1 MNRKFGNLLKKELSE
16 LITKQAIISMIF
28 VLVLFVFM
36 GQIMGRSMEK
46 GFDTSTLNICIKD
59 DSDFT
64 KNVINRIKADETTE
78 LNIVDIQSDNYYDEL
93 ERLDLKYVVIIPEG
107 YGDTIVNEK
116 KSGQLIFASKVSLG
130 FSAAMSSISSS
141 DAVSTIVDNSADEA
155 MESIYGLTAE
165 DVALITSPAN
175 TVEFS
180 AANGKS
186 VEISAAAVS
195 SIVMME
201 SMIAPFAIFFLLLLA
216 SQMIMTAISTEKID
230 KTLETLL
237 STPVSRM
244 TVLTAKMVAAIISAL
259 LNAVFMIVGF
269 GIYMVSIMGGAM
281 SGATNGSANIS
292 DIAGMTNV
300 PDTGALTDVLSTADA
315 ISQLGFSLSGMD
327 ILLFGLQLFLTL
339 AIGLSISLILGA
351 AATDVKSVQT
361 LVMPIMIAVMIPF
374 FVTMFMDFGEMP
386 VAAKVIMFLIPFTH
400 SYIALTNLLSGD
412 MIMYWGGLAYQIVFF
427 AVCMFLAVRMFTSD
441 KLFTMSF
448 SSENKTNKK
457 LLKK

>member
-1 MNRKFGNLLKKELSE
+1 MKFGNLLKKELSE
-16 LITKQAIISMIF
+16 LITKQAIVSMIF

-36 GQIMGRSMEK
+36 GQIMGHSMEE

-59 DSDFT
+59 DSAFT
-64 KNVINRIKADETTE
+64 QNVIDRIKADETTE

-141 DAVSTIVDNSADEA
+141 DAVSTIVDCSADEA

-281 SGATNGSANIS
+281 SGAANGSANIS

-386 VAAKVIMFLIPFTH
+386 VVAKVIMFLIPFTH

>member
-1 MNRKFGNLLKKELSE
+1 MKFGNLLKKELGE
-16 LITKQAIISMIF
+16 LITKQAVISMVF

-36 GQIMGRSMEK
+36 GQIMGHSMEE
-46 GFDTSTLNICIKD
+46 GFDTSTLNICIRD

-64 KNVINRIKADETTE
+64 KNVIERIKTDAATE

-93 ERLDLKYVVIIPEG
+93 ERLGLKYVVIIPEG

-116 KSGQLIFASKVSLG
+116 KPGQLIFASKVSLG

-141 DAVSTIVDNSADEA
+141 DAVSTIIDHSADEA
-155 MESIYGLTAE
+155 MESIYDLTAE
-165 DVALITSPAN
+165 DVELLTSPAN

-259 LNAVFMIVGF
+259 LNAVFMIIGF

-281 SGATNGSANIS
+281 SGAAAGSEVINMP
-292 DIAGMTNV
+292 DAG
-300 PDTGALTDVLSTADA
+300 AFTDVLSTADA
-315 ISQLGFSLSGMD
+315 ISQLGFSLSGAD

-351 AATDVKSVQT
+351 TATDVKSVQT

-400 SYIALTNLLSGD
+400 SYIALTNLVSGD

-448 SSENKTNKK
+448 STENKTNKK

>member
-1 MNRKFGNLLKKELSE
+1 MKFGNLLKKELSE
-16 LITKQAIISMIF
+16 LITKQAIVSMIF

-36 GQIMGRSMEK
+36 GQIMGHSMEE
-46 GFDTSTLNICIKD
+46 GLDTSTLNICIKD

-64 KNVINRIKADETTE
+64 KNVIERIKADETTE

-300 PDTGALTDVLSTADA
+300 PDAGALTDVLSTADA

>member
-1 MNRKFGNLLKKELSE
+1 MKFGNLLKKELSE
-16 LITKQAIISMIF
+16 LITKQAVISMVF

-36 GQIMGRSMEK
+36 GQIMGHSMEE

-64 KNVINRIKADETTE
+64 KNVIERIKADRTTE
-78 LNIVDIQSDNYYDEL
+78 FNIVEIRSDNYYDEL

-116 KSGQLIFASKVSLG
+116 KPGQLIFASKVSLG

-141 DAVSTIVDNSADEA
+141 DAVSTIVDCSADEA

-300 PDTGALTDVLSTADA
+300 PDAGALTDVLSTADA

>member
-1 MNRKFGNLLKKELSE
+1 MKFGNLLKKELSE
-16 LITKQAIISMIF
+16 LITKQAIISMVF

-36 GQIMGRSMEK
+36 GQIMGHSMEE
-46 GFDTSTLNICIKD
+46 GLDTSTLNICIKD

-64 KNVINRIKADETTE
+64 KNVIDRIKADETTE

-116 KSGQLIFASKVSLG
+116 KPGQLIFASKVSLG

-186 VEISAAAVS
+186 VEVSAAAVS

-374 FVTMFMDFGEMP
+374 FVTMFMDFGAMP
-386 VAAKVIMFLIPFTH
+386 TAAKVIMFLIPFTH
-400 SYIALTNLLSGD
+400 SYIALTNLMSGD

>member
-1 MNRKFGNLLKKELSE
+1 MKFGNLLKKELSE

-36 GQIMGRSMEK
+36 GQIMGHSMEE

-59 DSDFT
+59 DSAFT
-64 KNVINRIKADETTE
+64 QNVIDRIKADETTE

-107 YGDTIVNEK
+107 YGDAIVNEK
-116 KSGQLIFASKVSLG
+116 KPGQLIFASKVSLG

-141 DAVSTIVDNSADEA
+141 DAVSTIVDHSADEA

-186 VEISAAAVS
+186 VEVSAAAVS

-300 PDTGALTDVLSTADA
+300 PDAGALTDVLSTADA
-315 ISQLGFSLSGMD
+315 ISQLGFSLSGVD

>member
-1 MNRKFGNLLKKELSE
+1 MKFGNLLKKELSE
-16 LITKQAIISMIF
+16 LITKQAIISMVF

-36 GQIMGRSMEK
+36 GQIMGHSMEE
-46 GFDTSTLNICIKD
+46 GLDTSTLNICIKD

-64 KNVINRIKADETTE
+64 KNVIERIKADGTTE

-116 KSGQLIFASKVSLG
+116 KPGQLVFASKVSLG

-186 VEISAAAVS
+186 VEVSAAAVS

-292 DIAGMTNV
+292 DLAGMTNV
-300 PDTGALTDVLSTADA
+300 PDAGALTDVLSTADA

>member
-1 MNRKFGNLLKKELSE
+1 MKFGNLLKKELSE

-36 GQIMGRSMEK
+36 GQIMGHSMEE

-59 DSDFT
+59 DSAFT
-64 KNVINRIKADETTE
+64 QNVIDRIKADETTE

-107 YGDTIVNEK
+107 YGDTIVKEK
-116 KSGQLIFASKVSLG
+116 KQGQLIFASKVSLG

-315 ISQLGFSLSGMD
+315 ISQLGFSLSGID

-374 FVTMFMDFGEMP
+374 FVTMFMDFGGMP

>member
-1 MNRKFGNLLKKELSE
+1 MRFGNLLKKELGE
-16 LITKQAIISMIF
+16 LITKQAVISMIF

-36 GQIMGRSMEK
+36 GQIMGRSMEE

-64 KNVINRIKADETTE
+64 KNVIDRIKADETTE
-78 LNIVDIQSDNYYDEL
+78 LNMVDIRSDNYYDEL

-116 KSGQLIFASKVSLG
+116 KPGQLIFASKVSLG

-141 DAVSTIVDNSADEA
+141 DAVSTIVDCSADEA

-300 PDTGALTDVLSTADA
+300 PDTDALTDVLSTADA

>member
-1 MNRKFGNLLKKELSE
+1 MRFGNLLKKELGE
-16 LITKQAIISMIF
+16 LITKQAVISMIF

-46 GFDTSTLNICIKD
+46 GLDTSTLNICIKD

-64 KNVINRIKADETTE
+64 KNVIDRIKADETTE
-78 LNIVDIQSDNYYDEL
+78 LNMVDIRSDNYYDEL

-116 KSGQLIFASKVSLG
+116 KPGQLIFASRVSLG

-141 DAVSTIVDNSADEA
+141 DAVSTIVDCSADEA

>member
-1 MNRKFGNLLKKELSE
+1 MKFGNLLKKELGE
-16 LITKQAIISMIF
+16 LITKQAVISMVF

-36 GQIMGRSMEK
+36 GQIMGHSMEE

-64 KNVINRIKADETTE
+64 KNVIERIKADKTTE

-116 KSGQLIFASKVSLG
+116 KPGQLIFASKVSLG

-141 DAVSTIVDNSADEA
+141 DAVSTIVDHSADEA

-165 DVALITSPAN
+165 DIALITSPAN

-269 GIYMVSIMGGAM
+269 GVYMVSIMGGAM
-281 SGATNGSANIS
+281 SGATNGEANIS
-292 DIAGMTNV
+292 DLAGMTSV
-300 PDTGALTDVLSTADA
+300 PDAGALTDVLSTADA
-315 ISQLGFSLSGMD
+315 ISQFGFSLSGVD

-351 AATDVKSVQT
+351 TATDVKSVQT

-400 SYIALTNLLSGD
+400 SYIALTNLMSGD

>member
-1 MNRKFGNLLKKELSE
+1 MKFGNLLKKELSE
-16 LITKQAIISMIF
+16 LITKQAIISMVF

-36 GQIMGRSMEK
+36 GQIMGHSMKE

-64 KNVINRIKADETTE
+64 KNVIDRIKADETTE
-78 LNIVDIQSDNYYDEL
+78 LNIVDIRSDNYYDEL

-116 KSGQLIFASKVSLG
+116 KPGQLIFASKVSLG

-155 MESIYGLTAE
+155 MESIYSLTAD

-259 LNAVFMIVGF
+259 LNAVFMIIGF

>member
-1 MNRKFGNLLKKELSE
+1 MKFGNLLKKELSE
-16 LITKQAIISMIF
+16 LITKQAVISMVF

-36 GQIMGRSMEK
+36 GQIMGHSMEE
-46 GFDTSTLNICIKD
+46 GLDTSTLNICIKD
-59 DSDFT
+59 DSAFT
-64 KNVINRIKADETTE
+64 QNVIDRIKADDTTE

-107 YGDTIVNEK
+107 YGDSIVNEK
-116 KSGQLIFASKVSLG
+116 ESGQLIFASKVSLG

-141 DAVSTIVDNSADEA
+141 DAVSTIIDHSADEA
-155 MESIYGLTAE
+155 MESIYGLTEE
-165 DVALITSPAN
+165 DIALITSPAN

-180 AANGKS
+180 AANGRS

-300 PDTGALTDVLSTADA
+300 PDAGALTDALSTADA

-351 AATDVKSVQT
+351 TATDVKSVQT

>member
-1 MNRKFGNLLKKELSE
+1 MKFGNLLKKELGE
-16 LITKQAIISMIF
+16 LITKQAIISMVF

-36 GQIMGRSMEK
+36 GQIMGRSMKE
-46 GFDTSTLNICIKD
+46 GLDTSTLNICIKD

-64 KNVINRIKADETTE
+64 KNVIDRIKADETTE
-78 LNIVDIQSDNYYDEL
+78 LNIVDIRSDNYYDEL

-116 KSGQLIFASKVSLG
+116 KPGQLIFASKVSLG

-141 DAVSTIVDNSADEA
+141 DAVSTIVDHSADEA

-165 DVALITSPAN
+165 DVALITSPAD

-186 VEISAAAVS
+186 VEIPAAAVS

>member
-1 MNRKFGNLLKKELSE
+1 MKFGNLLKKELSE
-16 LITKQAIISMIF
+16 LITKQAIISMVF

-36 GQIMGRSMEK
+36 GQIMGHSMEE

-64 KNVINRIKADETTE
+64 KNVIERIKADKTTE

-116 KSGQLIFASKVSLG
+116 KPGQLIFASKVSLG

-141 DAVSTIVDNSADEA
+141 DAVSTIVDHSADEA

-281 SGATNGSANIS
+281 SGATNGAANIS

-300 PDTGALTDVLSTADA
+300 PDAGAFTDVLSTADA
-315 ISQLGFSLSGMD
+315 ISQLGFSLSGVD

-351 AATDVKSVQT
+351 TATDVKSVQT

-374 FVTMFMDFGEMP
+374 FVTMFMDFGTMP
-386 VAAKVIMFLIPFTH
+386 TAAKVIMFLIPFTH
-400 SYIALTNLLSGD
+400 SYIALTNLMSGD

>member
-1 MNRKFGNLLKKELSE
+1 MKFGNLLKKELSE

-36 GQIMGRSMEK
+36 GQIMGHSMEE

-64 KNVINRIKADETTE
+64 KNVIDRIKADETTE

-116 KSGQLIFASKVSLG
+116 KPGQLIFASKVSLG

-180 AANGKS
+180 SANGKS

-300 PDTGALTDVLSTADA
+300 PDAGALTDVLSTADA

>member
-1 MNRKFGNLLKKELSE
+1 MKFGNLLKKELSE

-64 KNVINRIKADETTE
+64 KNVIDRIKADETTE

-300 PDTGALTDVLSTADA
+300 PDAGALTDALSTADA

>member
-1 MNRKFGNLLKKELSE
+1 MKFGNLLKKELSE

-36 GQIMGRSMEK
+36 GQIMGHSMEE

-59 DSDFT
+59 DSAFT
-64 KNVINRIKADETTE
+64 QNVIDRIKADETTE

-116 KSGQLIFASKVSLG
+116 KPGQLIFASKVSLG

-141 DAVSTIVDNSADEA
+141 DAVSTIVDHSADEA

-165 DVALITSPAN
+165 DVSLITSPAN

-186 VEISAAAVS
+186 VEVSAAAVS

-300 PDTGALTDVLSTADA
+300 PDAGALTDVLSTADA

>member
-1 MNRKFGNLLKKELSE
+1 MKFGNLLKKELSE

-116 KSGQLIFASKVSLG
+116 KPGQLIFASKVSLG

-141 DAVSTIVDNSADEA
+141 DAVSTIVDHSADEA

-186 VEISAAAVS
+186 VEVSAAAVS

-300 PDTGALTDVLSTADA
+300 PDAGALTDVLSTADA

>member
-1 MNRKFGNLLKKELSE
+1 MKFGNLLKKELGE
-16 LITKQAIISMIF
+16 LITKQAVISMVF

-36 GQIMGRSMEK
+36 GQIMGHSMEE

-64 KNVINRIKADETTE
+64 KNVIERIKADKTTE

-116 KSGQLIFASKVSLG
+116 KPGQLIFASKVSLG

-141 DAVSTIVDNSADEA
+141 DAVSTIVDHSADEA

-165 DVALITSPAN
+165 DIALITSPAN

-269 GIYMVSIMGGAM
+269 GVYMVSIMGGAM
-281 SGATNGSANIS
+281 SGATNGEANIS
-292 DIAGMTNV
+292 DLAGMTSV
-300 PDTGALTDVLSTADA
+300 SDAGALTDVLSTADA
-315 ISQLGFSLSGMD
+315 ISQLGFSLSGVD
-327 ILLFGLQLFLTL
+327 IFLFGLQLFLTL

-351 AATDVKSVQT
+351 TATDVKSVQT

-400 SYIALTNLLSGD
+400 SYIALTNLMSGD

-457 LLKK
+457 LLRK

>member
-1 MNRKFGNLLKKELSE
+1 MKFGNLLKKELSE
-16 LITKQAIISMIF
+16 LITKQAIISMVF

-36 GQIMGRSMEK
+36 GQIMGHSMEE
-46 GFDTSTLNICIKD
+46 GLDTSTLNICIKD
-59 DSDFT
+59 NSDFT
-64 KNVINRIKADETTE
+64 KNVIDRIKADETTE

-93 ERLDLKYVVIIPEG
+93 ERLDLKYVVIIPED

-116 KSGQLIFASKVSLG
+116 KPGQLIFASKVSLG

-141 DAVSTIVDNSADEA
+141 DAVSTIVDHSADEA

-281 SGATNGSANIS
+281 SGATNGAANIS
-292 DIAGMTNV
+292 DLAGMTNV
-300 PDTGALTDVLSTADA
+300 PDAGALTDVLSTADA
-315 ISQLGFSLSGMD
+315 FSQLGFSLSGVD

-339 AIGLSISLILGA
+339 AIGLSIALILGA
-351 AATDVKSVQT
+351 TATDVKSVQT

-374 FVTMFMDFGEMP
+374 FVTMFMDFGAMP
-386 VAAKVIMFLIPFTH
+386 TAAKVIMFLIPFTH
-400 SYIALTNLLSGD
+400 SYIALTNLMSGD

-448 SSENKTNKK
+448 PSENKTNKK

>member
-1 MNRKFGNLLKKELSE
+1 MKFGNLLKKELGE
-16 LITKQAIISMIF
+16 LITKQAVISMVF

-36 GQIMGRSMEK
+36 GQIMGHSMEE

-64 KNVINRIKADETTE
+64 KNVIERIKADKTTE

-116 KSGQLIFASKVSLG
+116 KPGQLIFASKVSLG

-141 DAVSTIVDNSADEA
+141 DAVSTIVDHSADEA

-269 GIYMVSIMGGAM
+269 GVYMVSIMGGAM
-281 SGATNGSANIS
+281 SGATNGAANIS
-292 DIAGMTNV
+292 DLAGMTSV
-300 PDTGALTDVLSTADA
+300 PDAGALTDVLSTADA
-315 ISQLGFSLSGMD
+315 ISQLGFSLSGVD
-327 ILLFGLQLFLTL
+327 IFLFGLQLFLTL

-351 AATDVKSVQT
+351 TATDVKSVQT

-400 SYIALTNLLSGD
+400 SYIALTNLMSGD

>member
-1 MNRKFGNLLKKELSE
+1 MKFGNLLKKELSE
-16 LITKQAIISMIF
+16 LITKQAIVSMIF

-36 GQIMGRSMEK
+36 GQIMGHSMEE

-64 KNVINRIKADETTE
+64 KNVIDRIKADETTE

-107 YGDTIVNEK
+107 YGDTIINEK
-116 KSGQLIFASKVSLG
+116 KPGQLIFASKVSLG

-155 MESIYGLTAE
+155 MESIYSLTAE

-300 PDTGALTDVLSTADA
+300 PDTGALTDVISTADA

>member
-1 MNRKFGNLLKKELSE
+1 MKFGNLLKKELGE
-16 LITKQAIISMIF
+16 LITKQAVISMVF

-36 GQIMGRSMEK
+36 GQIMGHSMEE

-64 KNVINRIKADETTE
+64 KNVIERIKADKTTE

-116 KSGQLIFASKVSLG
+116 KPGQLIFASKVSLG

-141 DAVSTIVDNSADEA
+141 DAVSTIVDHSAGEA

-165 DVALITSPAN
+165 DIALITSPAN

-269 GIYMVSIMGGAM
+269 GVYMVSIMGGAM
-281 SGATNGSANIS
+281 SGATNGEANIS
-292 DIAGMTNV
+292 DLAGMTSV
-300 PDTGALTDVLSTADA
+300 PDAGALTDVLSTADA
-315 ISQLGFSLSGMD
+315 ISQLGFSLSGVD

-351 AATDVKSVQT
+351 TATDVKSVQT

-400 SYIALTNLLSGD
+400 SYIALTNLMSGD

>member
-1 MNRKFGNLLKKELSE
+1 MKFGNLLKKELSE
-16 LITKQAIISMIF
+16 LITKQAIISMVF

-36 GQIMGRSMEK
+36 GQIMGHSMEE

-64 KNVINRIKADETTE
+64 KNVIDRIKADGTTE

-107 YGDTIVNEK
+107 YGDSIVNEK

-141 DAVSTIVDNSADEA
+141 DAVSTIVDHSADEA

-186 VEISAAAVS
+186 VEVSAAAVS

-244 TVLTAKMVAAIISAL
+244 TVLAAKMVAAIISAL

>member
-1 MNRKFGNLLKKELSE
+1 MKFGNLLKKELSE
-16 LITKQAIISMIF
+16 LITKQAVISMIF

-36 GQIMGRSMEK
+36 GQIMGHSMEE
-46 GFDTSTLNICIKD
+46 GLDTSTLNICIKD

-64 KNVINRIKADETTE
+64 KNVIDRIKADGTTE

-107 YGDTIVNEK
+107 YGDSIVNEK

-141 DAVSTIVDNSADEA
+141 DAVSTIVDHSADEA

-300 PDTGALTDVLSTADA
+300 PDAGALTDVLSTADA

>member
-1 MNRKFGNLLKKELSE
+1 MKFGNLLKKELSE
-16 LITKQAIISMIF
+16 LITKQAIISMVF

-36 GQIMGRSMEK
+36 GQIMGRSMKE

-64 KNVINRIKADETTE
+64 KNVIDRIRADETTE
-78 LNIVDIQSDNYYDEL
+78 LNIVDIRSDNYYDEL

-116 KSGQLIFASKVSLG
+116 KPGQLIFASKVSLG

-141 DAVSTIVDNSADEA
+141 DAVSTIVDHSADEA

-165 DVALITSPAN
+165 DVSLITSPAN

-186 VEISAAAVS
+186 VEVSAAAVS

-269 GIYMVSIMGGAM
+269 GIYMVSIMGSAIN
-281 SGATNGSANIS
+281 GATNGSANIS

-300 PDTGALTDVLSTADA
+300 PDTGALTEALSTADA

-448 SSENKTNKK
+448 SSENKTGKK

>member
-1 MNRKFGNLLKKELSE
+1 MKFSNLLKKELSE
-16 LITKQAIISMIF
+16 LITKQAIISMVF

-36 GQIMGRSMEK
+36 GQIMGHSMEE

-64 KNVINRIKADETTE
+64 KNVIDRIKADGTTE

-107 YGDTIVNEK
+107 YGDSIVNEK

-141 DAVSTIVDNSADEA
+141 DAVSTIIDHSADEA
-155 MESIYGLTAE
+155 MENIYGLTEE
-165 DVALITSPAN
+165 DIALITSPAN

-186 VEISAAAVS
+186 VEIPAAAVS

-300 PDTGALTDVLSTADA
+300 PDAGALTDVLSTADA

-351 AATDVKSVQT
+351 TATDVKSVQT

>member
-1 MNRKFGNLLKKELSE
+1 MKFGNLLKKELGE
-16 LITKQAIISMIF
+16 LITKQAIISMVF

-36 GQIMGRSMEK
+36 GQIMGRSMKE
-46 GFDTSTLNICIKD
+46 GLDTSTLNICIKD

-64 KNVINRIKADETTE
+64 KNVIDRIKADETTE
-78 LNIVDIQSDNYYDEL
+78 LNIVDIRSDNYYDEL

-116 KSGQLIFASKVSLG
+116 KPGQLIFASKVSLG

-141 DAVSTIVDNSADEA
+141 DAVSTIVDHSADEA

-165 DVALITSPAN
+165 DVALITSPAD

-186 VEISAAAVS
+186 VEIPAAAVS

-269 GIYMVSIMGGAM
+269 GIYMVSIMGSAIN
-281 SGATNGSANIS
+281 GATNGSANIS

-300 PDTGALTDVLSTADA
+300 PDTGALTEALSTADA

>member
-1 MNRKFGNLLKKELSE
+1 MRFGNLLKKELGE
-16 LITKQAIISMIF
+16 LITKQAVISMIF

-46 GFDTSTLNICIKD
+46 GLDTSTLNICIKD
-59 DSDFT
+59 NSDFT
-64 KNVINRIKADETTE
+64 KNVIDRIKADETTE
-78 LNIVDIQSDNYYDEL
+78 LNMVDIQSDNYYDEL

-116 KSGQLIFASKVSLG
+116 KPGQIIFASKVSLG

-141 DAVSTIVDNSADEA
+141 DAVSTIVDCSADEA

-300 PDTGALTDVLSTADA
+300 PDTDALTDVLSTADA